1 MRSIAILSEKGGT
14 GKTTTTINVAAAL
27 AETGHH
33 VLVIDNDPQGNA
45 TYKPIVPPATG
56 NAHARRCP
64 TERGD
69 GRRSD
74 PRHTC
79 GRR

>member
-45 TYKPIVPPATG
+45 TLAPIS
-56 NAHARRCP
+56 RRP
-64 TERGD
+64 LQRP
-69 GRRSD
+69 RSAMSY
-74 PRHTC
+74 
-79 GRR
+79 